1 MVKVIDIV
9 ENNSITGV
17 KYGLKEVAQPVVEI
31 KRTNKANGTIGTYG
45 KAKQKIQT
53 VKLRSRNKTK

>member
-31 KRTNKANGTIGTYG
+31 KRTNKANATIGTHN